1 MPDEERQDFPL
12 VGARARQFKRFE
24 RDLEDWLETAEGRF
38 AVWSARRRLRAVGAE
53 PAHDDLSLVGREA
66 GRPGRGE

>member
-12 VGARARQFKRFE
+12 AGARARRFKRFE
-24 RDLEDWLETAEGRF
+24 RDLADWIGTAEGRF
-38 AVWSARRRLRAVGAE
+38 AVWSARCAVGAE

-66 GRPGRGE
+66 RRPGGGE